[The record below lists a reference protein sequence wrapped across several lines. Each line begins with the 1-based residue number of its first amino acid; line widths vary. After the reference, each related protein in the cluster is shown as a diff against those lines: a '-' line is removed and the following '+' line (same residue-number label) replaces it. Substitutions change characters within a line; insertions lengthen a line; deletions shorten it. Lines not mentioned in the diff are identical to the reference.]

1 MLTTQKAATAVD
13 IQIRFVD
20 PDSDGTSRRD
30 FEGLCARTA
39 AVTAA
44 AYRAG
49 DLVPGLPVADGAR
62 ERAEDVRADLDAGRR
77 LWVAAVDGEVAGS
90 VRAVPRP
97 DGDWEV
103 RRLAVAPWVRRAGL
117 GRLLLRRLEADAV
130 AHGVRRVV
138 LDAVVER
145 GNPAFYARVG
155 FRTVRHFAAA
165 DKPLSEVHMERD
177 PRATAAAGRPY
188 DPGTT
193 GWAVSWWAAPGGVR
207 CLVGAPMPAAPAD
220 RLLGIDCLPAA
231 SADQQDALVR
241 GFTAAADRVE
251 PDGAL
256 FFAGPA
262 PLTAA
267 FAQPRLI
274 HPSLLA
280 WWRSP
285 AARTRP

>member
-1 MLTTQKAATAVD
+1 MLC
-13 IQIRFVD
+13 
-20 PDSDGTSRRD
+20 
-30 FEGLCARTA
+30 ERTA

-44 AYRAG
+44 AYSAG

-62 ERAEDVRADLDAGRR
+62 ERPEDVREDLAAGRG
-77 LWVAAVDGEVAGS
+77 LWVATVDGEVAGS
-90 VRAVPRP
+90 VRAVVRP

-103 RRLAVAPWVRRAGL
+103 RRLAVAPWVRHAGL
-117 GRLLLRRLEADAV
+117 GRLLLRRLEAGAV
-130 AHGVRRVV
+130 AAGARRVV

-177 PRATAAAGRPY
+177 PREPALPGRPY
-188 DPGTT
+188 DPGA
-193 GWAVSWWAAPGGVR
+193 GGCAVSWWSAPGGTR
-207 CLVGAPMPAAPAD
+207 CLPGAPMPGAPAD

-231 SADQQDALVR
+231 
-241 GFTAAADRVE
+241 TAGQRDLLTRELTGSADRVD

-256 FFAGPA
+256 FFARPA
-262 PLTAA
+262 AQIVA

-274 HPSLLA
+274 HTSLLA

-285 AARTRP
+285 TARA